1 MLKVKVTSSM
11 KMIMVMKMEM
21 LKILTSSL
29 SRSPEDKCVYRN
41 LPWIFSHWVPFPDPG
56 PPSRINIGKKVII
69 NLLFSLWYHEI
80 GWNRLKFRVL
90 RAKRGTGLK
99 KIHHQRWWR
108 WWLIWGM
115 YYYHA
120 PEKERSSLWWISRLL
135 KWNSW
140 QNLKENQPVMRQ
152 MLTKCRQSGCFHLV
166 FLEASDVDLRKA
178 VKLK

>member
-21 LKILTSSL
+21 SKILTSSL

-56 PPSRINIGKKVII
+56 PPSRNNIGKKVII
-69 NLLFSLWYHEI
+69 NLLFSLWYYEI

-99 KIHHQRWWR
+99 KLHHQRWWR
-108 WWLIWGM
+108 WWLIWGI
-115 YYYHA
+115 YHYHA

-135 KWNSW
+135 KWNLKKTSQLWDKCWPNVDRVGVFILSSW
-140 QNLKENQPVMRQ
+140 KPQTWICERLLN
-152 MLTKCRQSGCFHLV
+152 
-166 FLEASDVDLRKA
+166 
-178 VKLK
+178 